1 MDIKAGKYTLRSDSQ
16 CFWIEETRVAE
27 KEDGEAGKE
36 YQARVSGYYAHIE
49 DLLANFITRRFRSS
63 DKEKMEDVLRELNTA
78 LKDAKKTIR
87 EYVKEKNKW
96 A

>member
-16 CFWIEETRVAE
+16 CFWIEETKVTE

-36 YQARVSGYYAHIE
+36 YQVRASGYYAHIE

-63 DKEKMEDVLRELNTA
+63 DKEKMEDVLNELA
-78 LKDAKKTIR
+78 EAVKDSKKIVR
-87 EYVKEKNKW
+87 EYSRKKVKE
-96 A
+96 

>member
-16 CFWIEETRVAE
+16 CFWIEETRVTE
-27 KEDGEAGKE
+27 KEDGTKGKP

-49 DLLANFITRRFRSS
+49 DLLADFITRRFRSS
-63 DKEKMEDVLRELNTA
+63 DKEKMEDVLKELNTA

-87 EYVKEKNKW
+87 QYAKEKNK
-96 A
+96 

>member
-27 KEDGEAGKE
+27 KEDGTEEKE
-36 YQARVSGYYAHIE
+36 YQVRASGYYAHIE

-63 DKEKMEDVLRELNTA
+63 DKEKMEDVLNELAEAVKDSKKIVREY
-78 LKDAKKTIR
+78 AKKK
-87 EYVKEKNKW
+87 VKE
-96 A
+96 

>member
-16 CFWIEETRVAE
+16 CFWIEETKVTE
-27 KEDGEAGKE
+27 KEDGTKVKP

-63 DKEKMEDVLRELNTA
+63 DKEKMEDVLNELA
-78 LKDAKKTIR
+78 EAVKDSKKIVR
-87 EYVKEKNKW
+87 EYARKKVKE
-96 A
+96 

>member
-36 YQARVSGYYAHIE
+36 YQVRASGYYAHIE

-63 DKEKMEDVLRELNTA
+63 DKEKMEDVLNELAEAVKDSKKIVREY
-78 LKDAKKTIR
+78 AKKKG
-87 EYVKEKNKW
+87 KE
-96 A
+96 